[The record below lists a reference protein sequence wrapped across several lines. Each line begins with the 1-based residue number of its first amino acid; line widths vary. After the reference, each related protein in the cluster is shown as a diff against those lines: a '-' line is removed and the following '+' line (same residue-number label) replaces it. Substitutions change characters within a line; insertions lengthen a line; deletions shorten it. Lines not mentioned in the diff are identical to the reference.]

1 MEPSGKFHF
10 VELKHL
16 PGNRMEIRPAQ
27 VSWLSRHR
35 AGSVWILARQD
46 IKRNATWRVCLFKA
60 EQAVDLALEKFVE
73 VKPYFEMTDPEQW
86 QELVKK
92 IFES

>member
-1 MEPSGKFHF
+1 MEASGKFHF
-10 VELKHL
+10 IELKHL
-16 PGNRMEIRPAQ
+16 AGNRMEIRPAQ

-46 IKRNATWRVCLFKA
+46 IKRTAKWRVCLFRA
-60 EQAVDLALEKFVE
+60 EQAVDLALEKFDEVE
-73 VKPYFEMTDPEQW
+73 PHFVIDDPEQW
-86 QELVKK
+86 HDLVEQ